1 LGKSLE
7 EVGLVRLIHEVKKVN
22 CKAVRVI
29 PSEDEKFLLWRR
41 CELRVRWRG
50 VVSSLVAV
58 QRILD
63 KQIKLT
69 SNSAIVIA
77 MNGTLERK

>member
-1 LGKSLE
+1 M
-7 EVGLVRLIHEVKKVN
+7 N

-29 PSEDEKFLLWRR
+29 PSEYEKFRLRRR

-50 VVSSLVAV
+50 VVSCLVAV

-63 KQIKLT
+63 RQIKLT

-77 MNGTLERK
+77 MKGTLEKKWLWGRSAKL